1 MKEKNLPGNDLKNNP
16 HNSDGV
22 LSIPIIN
29 EVVTVEKNIIETG
42 KVKIKK
48 NVSSTEKNVQ
58 VAVDKADIEV
68 KTVMINRLVDE
79 APEAVR
85 YEGDTMIISELQE
98 VCVVRLMLVKEI
110 HITTKKSTVNE
121 ERKVTLRKE
130 EVVIEKSASVNNS
143 L

>member
-1 MKEKNLPGNDLKNNP
+1 MKENNLPGNDLKNNP

-22 LSIPIIN
+22 LSIPVIN

-48 NVSSTEKNVQ
+48 NVSSTEKNVK
-58 VAVDKADIEV
+58 VAVDKTDVEV

-110 HITTKKSTVNE
+110 HVTTKKSTVNE

-130 EVVIEKSASVNNS
+130 EVVVEKSASVNNS